1 MAHKDAWTEII
12 STNVQEYISTVK
24 FSHPDFSVKEF
35 KKELQNIVGMI
46 PAVDLKWKTE
56 TVVNELKRD
65 AGVKDYTTITD
76 KVTDVKVYF
85 TYVDNNGKTQPV
97 SLHYII

>member
-1 MAHKDAWTEII
+1 MAHKDAWTEMI
-12 STNVQEYISTVK
+12 SANVQEYISGVK

-56 TVVNELKRD
+56 TVVNELKKA
-65 AGVKDYTTITD
+65 AGAKDHTTVTD
-76 KVTDVKVYF
+76 KVTEVKVYF
-85 TYVDNNGKTQPV
+85 TYIDGEGKPKPV